1 MSEQWISLY
10 LRAADE
16 PALTAA
22 LSAALGTYTDD
33 EGAEH
38 TALLTGTHQCV
49 VRGPL
54 SKPTGETDDDGMPIM
69 QPVPGYH
76 ADLLVH
82 PDHIDALA
90 EDLGPVVIDPQPS
103 TPQFK
108 WARDEHGASG

>member
-1 MSEQWISLY
+1 MSEQWPDLY
-10 LRAADE
+10 LRAADG
-16 PALTAA
+16 PALTGA

-38 TALLTGTHQCV
+38 PALLTGTHQCV
-49 VRGPL
+49 VRGTL
-54 SKPTGETDDDGMPIM
+54 AKPTGELDDDGAPIM
-69 QPVPGYH
+69 QPLEGHH

-90 EDLGPVVIDPQPS
+90 AALGPVVIDPQPV

-108 WARDEHGASG
+108 WARDGLGPSG

>member
-1 MSEQWISLY
+1 MSEQWPNLY

-16 PALTAA
+16 AALTAA
-22 LSAALGTYTDD
+22 LFAALGTFDDD
-33 EGAEH
+33 EGAERP
-38 TALLTGTHQCV
+38 ALLNGTHQCV

-54 SKPTGETDDDGMPIM
+54 SKPTGELDEGGAPIM

-90 EDLGPVVIDPQPS
+90 EALGAVVIDPQPV

-108 WARDEHGASG
+108 WARDQEPAA